1 MVVVGRE
8 GWELGVGLLMA
19 ARALF
24 DELHRRLAEQGHPAL
39 RPAHGYAFQ
48 AMSPSGATASEL
60 AGRLHISK
68 QAAGQMAAELER
80 LGYVRRDSDSRDA
93 RRRPLVLTARGEDA
107 LSRSQ
112 AIFADLKHEWAA
124 RAGASN
130 VEMAAATLDALM
142 ELYGQEGRLRPVW

>member
-24 DELHRRLAEQGHPAL
+24 DELHRRLAEQGHPDL

-93 RRRPLVLTARGEDA
+93 RRRPLVLTPRGEDA

-130 VEMAAATLDALM
+130 VEQAAATLDALM
-142 ELYGQEGRLRPVW
+142 ELYGQEGGLRPVW